1 MCEGGH
7 ALLLERLKS
16 DPRAWSVRM
25 QPITNLIANFAC
37 NKFRLRSQI
46 EFGND
51 CQCDRRQTRKRVD
64 TRLIES
70 SRSRRGKLLGHF
82 FEVAY
87 RLHPHWCHL
96 GRDLASGSLADE
108 ASIFFAPQLFV
119 DDFDLLIN
127 YLPGKPVNRDVHPVV
142 LLTFDK
148 EACESGSVRRIAA
161 ALGYYVNH
169 KVPSARLTCI
179 GKSAGDRLT
188 SLFGT

>member
-96 GRDLASGSLADE
+96 GRDLASGSWRMKLVSVLAFNYSLTT
-108 ASIFFAPQLFV
+108 SICLS
-119 DDFDLLIN
+119 ITC
-127 YLPGKPVNRDVHPVV
+127 PVNRSI
-142 LLTFDK
+142 
-148 EACESGSVRRIAA
+148 EE
-161 ALGYYVNH
+161 
-169 KVPSARLTCI
+169 
-179 GKSAGDRLT
+179 
-188 SLFGT
+188 